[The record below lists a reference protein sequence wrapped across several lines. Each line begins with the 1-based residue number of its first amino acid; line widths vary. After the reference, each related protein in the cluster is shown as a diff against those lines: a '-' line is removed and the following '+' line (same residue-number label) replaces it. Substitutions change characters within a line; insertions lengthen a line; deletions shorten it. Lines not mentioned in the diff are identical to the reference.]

1 MSSAY
6 ERKKQPEV
14 VRRALIDCAANL
26 ALERGLQAVTVQ
38 AVAAAAG
45 VTKGGLFH
53 HFPTKERLIEAVFD
67 AQLDIFGSAIDEA
80 MQDDHSSYG
89 CFTRAYVRATF
100 NLSDQDDN
108 QCGGALAV
116 SMMTDPVLRPRWS
129 IWMRTRL
136 TNHKKTDSAP
146 ALEIVR
152 LAADGAWLADLT
164 HLAPDLRM
172 DRKKLLARL
181 VAMTRKD

>member
-1 MSSAY
+1 MSTAY

-14 VRRALIDCAANL
+14 VRRALIDCAAKL
-26 ALERGLQAVTVQ
+26 AMERGLQAVTVQ

-53 HFPTKERLIEAVFD
+53 HFSSKEKLIEAVFD
-67 AQLDIFGSAIDEA
+67 EQLDVFGAA
-80 MQDDHSSYG
+80 VDDALQHDNSSYG
-89 CFTRAYVRATF
+89 CFTRAYVMATF
-100 NLSDQDDN
+100 TLGEADEG

-116 SMMTDPVLRPRWS
+116 SMMTDPLLRPRWS
-129 IWMRTRL
+129 DWMRARMSK
-136 TNHKKTDSAP
+136 HKKTDSAP

-164 HLAPDLRM
+164 ALAPDLRM
-172 DRKKLLARL
+172 SRKKLLARL
-181 VAMTRKD
+181 LAMTRKD